1 MRHLLIG
8 CLVAALVL
16 SAGTASGVVFLYD
29 DLESGFDDW
38 WHLADDLWHPET
50 YRSYSGNYSMAYN
63 TGNPS
68 YTYNTGGANYGILF
82 TPAVDITG
90 ASALYMSIWSW
101 IQTEN
106 SPGDTAYMWDTATVA
121 VYDPFFG
128 LEFDFGGDLD
138 FNYGPH
144 SEWVFYETGEDVKPL
159 FDYHGVSQFRL
170 GFTFDTGDGI
180 ANDYEGWY
188 LDDIYMGEAPI
199 PEPSTWLLLSTGL
212 LGIGAAARKR
222 FFG

>member
-63 TGNPS
+63 TGSPN

-90 ASALYMSIWSW
+90 ASALYDPPYRVEAGTISGGSYRLANFGQ
-101 IQTEN
+101 QT
-106 SPGDTAYMWDTATVA
+106 GRVAAGGAYRLLVPS
-121 VYDPFFG
+121 VP
-128 LEFDFGGDLD
+128 DLRGSGCCCTYVPCTLR
-138 FNYGPH
+138 N
-144 SEWVFYETGEDVKPL
+144 
-159 FDYHGVSQFRL
+159 R
-170 GFTFDTGDGI
+170 
-180 ANDYEGWY
+180 
-188 LDDIYMGEAPI
+188 
-199 PEPSTWLLLSTGL
+199 
-212 LGIGAAARKR
+212 
-222 FFG
+222 